1 MLTPEVLDT
10 LKAYSE
16 KMDKSVTLVLQQGE
30 HPKRSELVQF
40 LSDFVSVSDKLQF
53 EQREMAGALRSP
65 ITFALEVDETLTG
78 IHFSG
83 LPGGHE
89 FNSLVLAVLQA
100 SGAPI
105 RLDESLK
112 QVIHNLDGALNF
124 EVFISL
130 SCHNCPEV
138 VQSLNQFALLNANIT
153 TEMIDGGLFPEL
165 IEERGIQGVPSVYL
179 NGERFADG
187 KIEVSKLVERLMERH
202 PGAVQPITTTQLPQQ
217 DVTVVGGGPAGVAA
231 AIYAARKGL
240 KVTMVADRVGGQVK
254 DTQGIENL
262 ISVVETTG
270 PELANALQNHMNQ
283 YEITLREHLRV
294 ERIEQGDPKIVHL
307 SSGESF
313 ESKTVIVATGA
324 NWREL
329 GIPGERENIG
339 NGVAYCPHCDGPFF
353 KGKDVAVIGGG
364 NSGIEAALDLAGIV
378 KSVTVYEFMDQFKAD
393 QILIDQAKRRDNI
406 TLLSNVATQEILA
419 EDGKVTALQYQD
431 RVTEEVKTQDLS
443 AVFVQIG
450 LVPNSRLVEELVE
463 RTPYG
468 EIVINERGETSA
480 QGVFA
485 CGDVTT
491 VPYKQI
497 VVAMG
502 EGAKAS
508 LAAFDYILKQ

>member
-1 MLTPEVLDT
+1 MAIFGQAP
-10 LKAYSE
+10 
-16 KMDKSVTLVLQQGE
+16 VTLVLQQGE
-30 HPKRSELVQF
+30 HPKRGELVQF

-53 EQREMAGALRSP
+53 EQREMSGLLRSP
-65 ITFALEVDETLTG
+65 ITFVLEVEGQLSG

-100 SGAPI
+100 AGTPLQ
-105 RLDESLK
+105 LDESL
-112 QVIHNLDGALNF
+112 QQIIRSVDEPLNF
-124 EVFISL
+124 EVFVSL
-130 SCHNCPEV
+130 SCHNCPDV
-138 VQSLNQFALLNANIT
+138 VQSLNQFALLNPNIT
-153 TEMIDGGLFPEL
+153 TETIDGGLFPEV
-165 IEERGIQGVPSVYL
+165 IEARGIQGVPSVYL

-187 KIEVSKLVERLMERH
+187 KVEVAKLVDRLIERY
-202 PGAVQPITTTQLPQQ
+202 PGAAQQVNTAPLPQQ
-217 DVTVVGGGPAGVAA
+217 DVTVIGGGPAGVAA
-231 AIYAARKGL
+231 AIYVARKGL
-240 KVTMVADRVGGQVK
+240 KVMMIADRIGGQVK

-283 YEITLREHLRV
+283 YPITIREHLRV
-294 ERIEQGDPKIVHL
+294 ERIEQGTPKVIHL
-307 SSGESF
+307 SSGELF
-313 ESKTVIVATGA
+313 ESQTVIVATGA
-324 NWREL
+324 KWREL
-329 GIPGERENIG
+329 GIPGEREHIG

-393 QILIDQAKRRDNI
+393 RILMDQANRRENI
-406 TLLSNVATQEILA
+406 TLLKSVATEEILA
-419 EDGKVTALQYQD
+419 ENGKVIALQYRNRITD
-431 RVTEEVKTQDLS
+431 EICTQSLS

-450 LVPNSRLVEELVE
+450 LLPNSDFVDGVVE

-468 EIVINERGETSA
+468 EIVVNERGETDA
-480 QGVFA
+480 EGIFA

-502 EGAKAS
+502 EGAKAA
-508 LAAFDYILKQ
+508 LAAFDYILKA

>member
-1 MLTPEVLDT
+1 MLTLEVLNT
-10 LKAYSE
+10 LKEYSE
-16 KMDKSVTLVLQQGE
+16 KMERTVTLVLQQGE
-30 HPKRSELVQF
+30 HAKRDELVQF
-40 LSDFVSVSDKLQF
+40 LTDFVSVSDKLQF
-53 EQREMAGALRSP
+53 EQRETNGALRSP
-65 ITFALEVDETLTG
+65 ITFTLETDGKMTG

-100 SGAPI
+100 SGSSI
-105 RLDESLK
+105 RLDDSL
-112 QVIHNLDGALNF
+112 QQIIRNIDEPLNF
-124 EVFISL
+124 EAFISL
-130 SCHNCPEV
+130 SCHNCPDV
-138 VQSLNQFALLNANIT
+138 VQSLNQFALLNPKIT
-153 TEMIDGGLFPEL
+153 TETIDGGLFPEL
-165 IEERGIQGVPSVYL
+165 IEKRSIQGVPSVHL

-187 KIEVSKLVERLMERH
+187 KVEVAKLVERLMARNPESAYQVTV
-202 PGAVQPITTTQLPQQ
+202 PQLPQQ
-217 DVTVVGGGPAGVAA
+217 DVTIVGGGPAGVAA
-231 AIYAARKGL
+231 AIYSARKGM
-240 KVTMVADRVGGQVK
+240 KVTMVADRIGGQVK

-270 PELANALQNHMNQ
+270 PELVNALQNHMNQ
-283 YEITLREHLRV
+283 YEITIREHLRV
-294 ERIEQGDPKIVHL
+294 ERIEQGDPKTVHL

-313 ESKTVIVATGA
+313 DSKTVIIATGA
-324 NWREL
+324 KWREL

-353 KGKDVAVIGGG
+353 KGRDVAVIGGG

-378 KSVTVYEFMDQFKAD
+378 KTVTVYEFMDQFKAD
-393 QILIDQAKRRDNI
+393 QVLLDQARQRDNI
-406 TLLSNVATQEILA
+406 TLLNTVATQEILA

-431 RVTEEVKTQDLS
+431 RDSEEVHTQELS

-450 LVPNSRLVEELVE
+450 LIPNSNFVDGLVE
-463 RTPYG
+463 RTSYG

-480 QGVFA
+480 DGIFA